1 MAKQKLERA
10 TKEELERRIFTVQG
24 WIIDGVQEFLI
35 KKQCTTQW
43 NISFRTAKRYVK
55 EAFDGIKPEL
65 ERTIE
70 EKRAGKIAELEQR
83 KRTMD
88 EKFKK
93 TPLGIRALND
103 IDKMIIKL
111 EALEPP
117 RRVQLSTDPDN
128 PLELNQIT
136 VFNLPNNNRE
146 ISQ

>member
-1 MAKQKLERA
+1 MEAKKKERA
-10 TKEELERRIFTVQG
+10 TNEEIDRRIFTMQG

-35 KKQCTTQW
+35 KKQAVTQW
-43 NISFRTAKRYVK
+43 GVSFKTAKRYMK
-55 EAFDGIKPEL
+55 KAFDGIKPEL

-88 EKFKK
+88 VKFKN

-111 EALEPP
+111 EQMEPP
-117 RRVQLSTDPDN
+117 RRVQLQGDSDN
-128 PLELNQIT
+128 PLEVNQVV
-136 VFNLPNNNRE
+136 VFSLPDNNRD
-146 ISQ
+146 SK

>member
-1 MAKQKLERA
+1 MEAKKKERA
-10 TKEELERRIFTVQG
+10 TNEEIDRRIFTMQG

-35 KKQCTTQW
+35 KKQAVTQW
-43 NISFRTAKRYVK
+43 GVSFKTAKRYMK
-55 EAFDGIKPEL
+55 KAFDGIKPEL

-88 EKFKK
+88 VKFKN

-111 EALEPP
+111 EQMEPP
-117 RRVQLSTDPDN
+117 RRVQLQGDPDN
-128 PLELNQIT
+128 PLEVNQVV
-136 VFNLPNNNRE
+136 VFSLPDNNRDNK
-146 ISQ
+146 